1 MCVGGAVTALLS
13 GTFPTLETTD
23 LLQDRQAAG
32 WSLSAINTATV
43 AMVTGRDNT
52 VGAGTLLD
60 LSEGDLQTGQRV
72 FLVLDRLSVVPL
84 LVLQSCWITEVTG
97 RRLGGGGRRSL
108 RLRLGRQVGGWYL
121 SLGWQTGHHRL

>member
-1 MCVGGAVTALLS
+1 MGDFTVCVGGAVTALLS

-43 AMVTGRDNT
+43 AVVTGRDNT

-60 LSEGDLQTGQRV
+60 LSKGDLQTGQRV
-72 FLVLDRLSVVPL
+72 FSVLDRLSVVPL
-84 LVLQSCWITEVTG
+84 LVLQSC
-97 RRLGGGGRRSL
+97 
-108 RLRLGRQVGGWYL
+108 
-121 SLGWQTGHHRL
+121 